1 MGLENLE
8 ESKWYERVLEDYVT
22 NPAKWSARKFRD
34 WQDWQKD
41 MGYYD
46 DRSII
51 TDISDWTGLTG
62 TDAPAFDPELRGT
75 GKKDSLLGVKVPAQW
90 GSYDTQKEFADYG
103 IKMTPETHPTLDKAQ
118 RTAMFLDDTAGGIL
132 NLGKTLLWDWPRDL
146 LHVGTR
152 GVKEG
157 YNVLQNRYGQPMDM
171 AMKESLA
178 PLGIDWNVRGTEP
191 TQGWGAAGTQLMD
204 TAAIVGGSPSGMN
217 EEAASNIFLED
228 PKTISP
234 YEPPMVKQDDG
245 SEVINPDLEAWSGY
259 QTWKKLEGNWDH
271 KDDKRISDRVDA
283 YIRNN
288 PSDPS
293 EMMVEFM
300 DYWNSD
306 TGKEMMRQNGIE
318 KIDTDFIRR
327 VFPLYYEDIENS
339 RKWFQK
345 NKYEFEENAQK
356 YGKWASNDYRSKMI
370 KKYGMYPLF
379 PDGIPFEDGT
389 SYSQE
394 NALIHDISPFEGINS
409 PFHLAEDSY
418 IEEVKKGNK
427 HITQPKEFDYGMFDR
442 QEGPGLSD
450 YDEDWFEYI
459 TPEAKGVW
467 ESPQVKTMEFAA
479 MVAAGNPKALQTLK
493 RHPWLMNT
501 LGGRILRETMPGL
514 FHHGS
519 RLGTLGL
526 SRIPVVNK
534 PYNKGAWKV
543 YNAIAHTFNQPARFI
558 NWLRPK
564 GGQLAAVIYPS
575 DRGSEFGPR

>member
-1 MGLENLE
+1 MGIDNLE

-22 NPAKWSARKFRD
+22 NPAKWSAGKLRD
-34 WQDWQKD
+34 FQDWQKD

-51 TDISDWTGLTG
+51 TDISDWAGFTG

-75 GKKDSLLGVKVPAQW
+75 GKKDSLFGVKIPAQW
-90 GSYDTQKEFADYG
+90 GSYDTGSDRGTAADYAKRG
-103 IKMTPETHPTLDKAQ
+103 YYFT
-118 RTAMFLDDTAGGIL
+118 DDTAGGIL
-132 NLGKTLLWDWPRDL
+132 NTGKKLLWDWPRDI

-152 GVKEG
+152 GAKEG
-157 YNVLQNRYGQPMDM
+157 YNVLQNKYGYPMDM

-178 PLGIDWNVRGTEP
+178 PLGIDWNVHGTEP
-191 TQGWGAAGTQLMD
+191 TQGWGAAGTSLMD
-204 TAAIVGGSPSGMN
+204 MASMVGGSPSGMN

-228 PKTISP
+228 PKTVSP
-234 YEPPMVKQDDG
+234 YEPPMVRQDDG
-245 SEVINPDLEAWSGY
+245 SEVINPDLDAWSGY

-271 KDDKRISDRVDA
+271 KDDKRISDRVDS

-293 EMMVEFM
+293 EIMTDFM
-300 DYWNSD
+300 EYWNSD

-318 KIDTDFIRR
+318 KIDAGFIRS

-356 YGKWASNDYRSKMI
+356 YGKWASNDYRSSMI

-409 PFHLAEDSY
+409 PFYLAEDSY
-418 IEEVKKGNK
+418 IEEIKKGNK
-427 HITQPKEFDYGMFDR
+427 HISEPKEFDYGMFDR
-442 QEGPGLSD
+442 QEGAGLSE
-450 YDEDWFEYI
+450 YDKDWFEYT
-459 TPEAKGVW
+459 TPEAKEVW

-501 LGGRILRETMPGL
+501 VGGRILRETMPGL
-514 FHHGS
+514 FHHGG
-519 RLGTLGL
+519 RTGTLGL
-526 SRIPVVNK
+526 PRIPVVNK
-534 PYNKGAWKV
+534 PYNKGAWKL
-543 YNAIAHTFNQPARFI
+543 YNALAHTVNQPARLI

-575 DRGSEFGPR
+575 ERGSEFGPR

>member
-22 NPAKWSARKFRD
+22 NPAKWSAGKLRD
-34 WQDWQKD
+34 FQDWQKD

-271 KDDKRISDRVDA
+271 KDDKRISDRGDS

-293 EMMVEFM
+293 EIMVDFM
-300 DYWNSD
+300 EYWNSD

>member
-75 GKKDSLLGVKVPAQW
+75 GKKDSLFGVKIPAQW
-90 GSYDTQKEFADYG
+90 ESYDTGSDRGTAADYAKRG
-103 IKMTPETHPTLDKAQ
+103 YYFT
-118 RTAMFLDDTAGGIL
+118 DDTAGGIL
-132 NLGKTLLWDWPRDL
+132 NTGKKLLWDWPRDI

-171 AMKESLA
+171 AMKEALA
-178 PLGIDWNVRGTEP
+178 PLGIDWNVRGTDP

-245 SEVINPDLEAWSGY
+245 TEVINPDLDAWSGY

-271 KDDKRISDRVDA
+271 KDDKRISDRVDS

-293 EMMVEFM
+293 EIMVDFM
-300 DYWNSD
+300 EYWNSD

-427 HITQPKEFDYGMFDR
+427 HIAQPKEFDYGMFDR

-450 YDEDWFEYI
+450 YDKDWFEYH
-459 TPEAKGVW
+459 TPEAKDVW
-467 ESPQVKTMEFAA
+467 SSNQVMAMEFAGL
-479 MVAAGNPKALQTLK
+479 VAAGNPKALQTLK

-514 FHHGS
+514 FHHNRKLFSGQ
-519 RLGTLGL
+519 TKLGL
-526 SRIPVVNK
+526 PRIPLVNNPKGMWRLYNMVGHTINK
-534 PYNKGAWKV
+534 PATV
-543 YNAIAHTFNQPARFI
+543 I
-558 NWLRPK
+558 NWARPK
-564 GGQLAAVIYPS
+564 GGQLAAVLS
-575 DRGSEFGPR
+575 GSEAGSEFGPR